1 MHNKNYAY
9 FCIEF
14 SCEFN
19 GPGRFPVKNEA
30 MKNFELPDAE
40 ILAIFNKALN
50 EKSAEEKAA
59 ARRAKVRAAKADFFN
74 LNATDY
80 CKFVPAK

>member
-1 MHNKNYAY
+1 
-9 FCIEF
+9 
-14 SCEFN
+14 
-19 GPGRFPVKNEA
+19 
-30 MKNFELPDAE
+30 MKNFELSDSE

-50 EKSAEEKAA
+50 EKSIEEKAA
-59 ARRAKVRAAKADFFN
+59 ARRAKVRAAKVDFFN

>member
-1 MHNKNYAY
+1 MKK
-9 FCIEF
+9 FEF
-14 SCEFN
+14 S
-19 GPGRFPVKNEA
+19 
-30 MKNFELPDAE
+30 DSE

-59 ARRAKVRAAKADFFN
+59 ERRAKARAAKADFFN

-80 CKFVPAK
+80 CKFVPAE